1 MHNLKPIRQLLGVTQ
16 RAMAEGLGCTQG
28 NIGNYEK
35 GQTLP
40 PDAARNLIAFS
51 ATLGLVISYDH
62 IYGGALLPK
71 RKEVAHG

>member
-16 RAMAEGLGCTQG
+16 RALAEGLGCTQG

-40 PDAARNLIAFS
+40 PDTAKNLIAFS
-51 ATLGLVISYDH
+51 ANLGLAISYDH
-62 IYGGALLPK
+62 IYGGASLPK